1 MTDDHPNLRFMPLD
15 DVTKA
20 SGAVDIIRDAWW
32 AVHPERGLVFWRHSP
47 QCNTDKR
54 VADQVV
60 PMLYP
65 WADIQQ
71 IVLVMIPEGFG
82 R

>member
-20 SGAVDIIRDAWW
+20 SGAVDIVRDAWW
-32 AVHPERGLVFWRHSP
+32 AVHPERGLVFWRYSP
-47 QCNTDKR
+47 QCNGVESIARSVIPT
-54 VADQVV
+54 
-60 PMLYP
+60 LYP
-65 WADIQQ
+65 WANIRQ
-71 IVLVMIPEGFG
+71 IPLVMIPEDFG